1 MLTMLEI
8 ISDPCQFL
16 QGSEVEQT
24 DVDWIMAKVHSHSRL
39 YHPCAFQ
46 RYLMMSWLD
55 LPRNKKKPVGFGLA
69 SRHVWTRQ
77 SIAVESA
84 LF

>member
-1 MLTMLEI
+1 MLIMLEI

-24 DVDWIMAKVHSHSRL
+24 DVDWIMAKAHSHSRL

-46 RYLMMSWLD
+46 RNLMMSWLD
-55 LPRNKKKPVGFGLA
+55 LPRNNKKP
-69 SRHVWTRQ
+69 RVWTLQ
-77 SIAVESA
+77 GTIFFPVDCS
-84 LF
+84 